1 MTPIIQ
7 INNLTKYY
15 GKIKGIEDVN
25 LEVEE
30 GDIFGFIGPNGAG
43 KTTTIRTLLNFIFP
57 TKGSANIFG
66 MNIVRKSKWIKKAL
80 GYMPTEDYHYSTM
93 NGYDYLKY
101 CSGFYEIDNIYFE
114 KRIKELSSFLELD
127 LKKKIRKLSR
137 GNKRKVS
144 LIKSILHKPKLLIM
158 DEPTNGLDPL
168 MQSRVFEL
176 LKKEH
181 QEGTTIFFS
190 SHILSEV
197 QKLCNRVA
205 IIKNGGIIKTDDVQN
220 LEKEHLKKISIE
232 IKPSM
237 ELNSVEIDGLSGF
250 EKRDN
255 IVTFMYNGEM
265 SDLLEYLVQNN
276 IHKGIENLFIE
287 KSSLDEIFMEYY
299 KDKPEEKK

>member
-7 INNLTKYY
+7 IENLTKFY
-15 GKIKGIEDVN
+15 GKIKAIENVN
-25 LEVEE
+25 LKVDE

-57 TKGSANIFG
+57 TNGSAKIF
-66 MNIVRKSKWIKKAL
+66 NLDIVKKSKEIKKAL
-80 GYMPTEDYHYSTM
+80 GYMPTDDYHYSTM
-93 NGYDYLKY
+93 NGYEYLKY
-101 CSGFYEIDNIYFE
+101 CSGFYNIDEPYFE
-114 KRIKELSSFLELD
+114 KRIKELSLFLELD

-144 LIKSILHKPKLLIM
+144 LIKSILHKPRLLIM

-181 QEGTTIFFS
+181 EEGTTIFFS

-205 IIKNGGIIKTDDVQN
+205 IIKHGRIIKVDDVQN
-220 LEKEHLKKISIE
+220 LEKEHLKKVSLEIRPTAKINNIDIE
-232 IKPSM
+232 GVSA
-237 ELNSVEIDGLSGF
+237 F
-250 EKRDN
+250 EKQNN
-255 IVTFMYNGEM
+255 IISFMYNGDM

-276 IHKGIENLFIE
+276 VHKELENLFIE
-287 KSSLDEIFMEYY
+287 KSSLDDIFMEYY